1 MDGARLRFG
10 EEAKE
15 PGTWAGRRLM
25 WLDDQ
30 PAFELSYWCG
40 TCAFVFKRLEGA
52 TSKVS
57 FADAQ
62 RRLGDGGDGLDES
75 IIAMFGSVLPVGQ
88 YLPLLLRIVPRL
100 ISPPSVDD
108 YFAED
113 LPRIWNND
121 DGSWTT
127 REYPQTPYY
136 RTCETVA
143 DDGGLFYEFVVP
155 MVPPRWN
162 DRSTVEDYQDRLS
175 VSAAPTAVAVS
186 ILDVRHPELDEDA
199 GPDPFWGLTHF
210 LLDGHNKM
218 EAAATTNRPLQ
229 LLSLMSINASL
240 ANPEHIAR
248 LPDILRRP

>member
-1 MDGARLRFG
+1 
-10 EEAKE
+10 
-15 PGTWAGRRLM
+15 M

-121 DGSWTT
+121 DGS
-127 REYPQTPYY
+127 
-136 RTCETVA
+136 
-143 DDGGLFYEFVVP
+143 
-155 MVPPRWN
+155 
-162 DRSTVEDYQDRLS
+162 
-175 VSAAPTAVAVS
+175 
-186 ILDVRHPELDEDA
+186 
-199 GPDPFWGLTHF
+199 
-210 LLDGHNKM
+210 
-218 EAAATTNRPLQ
+218 
-229 LLSLMSINASL
+229 
-240 ANPEHIAR
+240 
-248 LPDILRRP
+248 